1 MGWELEANEVDELEA
16 ATNEIEKLA
25 RQAVDHA
32 VRRNL
37 HAALGIPES
46 VWPSIRRSWE
56 RQEPSL
62 YGRMD
67 LRYNGSGPP
76 LLLEYNADTPTSLFE
91 ASVVQ
96 WEWLTCVYPDADQFN
111 SLHEA
116 LIAAWPGLRLPH
128 SLHLT
133 CQRDSREDFGTV
145 EYLRDTAL
153 QAGHDT
159 HFLFID
165 EIGWDGRDCVD
176 LAGTRTPG
184 SSTSGSTSSTRSGCG
199 RTRTSSRC
207 TTTCRARRSRR
218 RSS

>member
-1 MGWELEANEVDELEA
+1 MKRIVIEPRPDYLARARAMGFDFAEIAGEPYWDETACWELGSDEVDVLEA

-37 HAALGIPES
+37 HAALGIPET
-46 VWPSIRRSWE
+46 VWPFIRRSWE

-67 LRYNGSGPP
+67 LRYDGSGSP

-96 WEWLTCVYPDADQFN
+96 WEWLTCLYPKADQFN

-145 EYLRDTAL
+145 E
-153 QAGHDT
+153 
-159 HFLFID
+159 
-165 EIGWDGRDCVD
+165 
-176 LAGTRTPG
+176 
-184 SSTSGSTSSTRSGCG
+184 
-199 RTRTSSRC
+199 
-207 TTTCRARRSRR
+207 
-218 RSS
+218 